1 MIKNSELVKNLEDE
15 FFKKQG
21 RLSYDQSLRLF
32 TAMWQEAVTL
42 GVFPPREPLEG
53 IEADIK
59 IAKVLNSCLKRSF
72 PE

>member
-1 MIKNSELVKNLEDE
+1 MIKNSVKVKHFEDE
-15 FFKKQG
+15 YIKNQG
-21 RLSYDQSLRLF
+21 RLPYDQSLKLF